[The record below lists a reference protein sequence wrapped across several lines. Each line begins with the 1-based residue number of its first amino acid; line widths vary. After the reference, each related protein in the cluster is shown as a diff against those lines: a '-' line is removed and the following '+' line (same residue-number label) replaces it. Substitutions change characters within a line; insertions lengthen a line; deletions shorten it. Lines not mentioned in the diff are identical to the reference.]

1 MGEDFVSDDEFH
13 ETFEDITSSSSSDS
27 ADEGNG
33 RCVRMR
39 AAGVAPAV
47 GIDRPSIWTSSA
59 FKSKFS
65 VWKDVPGTINE
76 RRERFFKQM
85 GLKGFRDDSTDAHDA
100 TLVGGFDSSEVGLKT
115 SRTLREKVAT
125 GIRADEYVLGFRLRD
140 PWILKLRSTNGFT
153 VKLICEKCGSKRKG
167 VLTQGNA
174 HLESF
179 RPEDSG
185 IHAERALSSLS
196 TENGFKTDSGIGHKG
211 PQANHEKKVADTYS
225 IAREGDSEPDSNPS
239 GPRFSIS
246 PESIFQH
253 VASSSQDK
261 LFQFL
266 DTDGEYEIGS
276 PDSQNP
282 VENLM
287 EERFKIRDLDS
298 GKQFLM
304 KKFNRDGS
312 LNMLREIGTGKD
324 LTFAEFEKALGLIS
338 PVTQE
343 MKRRQRVS
351 DGQIR
356 SKNPESKT
364 DNKAPAVTKRKSWL
378 RKLKGSMKR
387 NSKGGL
393 VKSTSARSVAV
404 SDSVDDTDAS
414 SVAGSLSGDASP
426 KRDSSFAGLDRGE
439 FTKRGSLSGLPVDD
453 IDDSIRRKPLKVKVR
468 LRQKSSRDLSD
479 LHLTQEIL
487 AHQGAIWTMKFSPDG
502 RYLASAGQDRV
513 IHVWEV
519 VDSPMM
525 AESDLWGGFG
535 KSDRELGRMED
546 SLKSAKAGQ
555 DRNTTKNDNEGS
567 TKCGKGTSRKQKST
581 NLSKGPVPKLF
592 WLSEKPMCSFKG
604 HTEDILDLSWSQSQ
618 FLLSSSMD
626 KTVRLWHISYD
637 ECLRIFPHND
647 YVTCAQFNPLDDRYF
662 LSGSLDD
669 KVRIWSI
676 PDHHVVDWSDLQEM
690 VTAVCYTADGKR
702 AIVGSYKGTCRFYNA
717 TGNKLQLEAH
727 IDVREESK
735 KARGKKITGLHCMP
749 GDPKKVLVTSNDSR
763 VRVYDGLNLVAKYK
777 GLRNVKSQISSSFS
791 PSGDFIVS
799 ASEDSRVLVWS
810 SFNKDT
816 SNKTSLYR
824 RDKQLSCE
832 EFTARHVSVAITW
845 PDSSARSAS
854 EPLGR
859 SDRFGSVQV
868 ASESES
874 SPPKEESSMVAVKC
888 TEDNSKCPSYCLG
901 RSPLG
906 IFGSG
911 RKNSVAV
918 ADELTSTKQ
927 VECENLGKHGH
938 QLDASPVDISA
949 KVPVQSLSLENSPP
963 HLQRRPSFFPEGG
976 LRGTATWPEEKLDS
990 LRMTRPN
997 MTQAASI
1004 TSNISTAEATPT
1016 RDLAPV
1022 SAAWGLVI
1030 VTAGLGGEITAFQ
1043 NYGFPVRL

>member
-125 GIRADEYVLGFRLRD
+125 GIRADEY
-140 PWILKLRSTNGFT
+140 